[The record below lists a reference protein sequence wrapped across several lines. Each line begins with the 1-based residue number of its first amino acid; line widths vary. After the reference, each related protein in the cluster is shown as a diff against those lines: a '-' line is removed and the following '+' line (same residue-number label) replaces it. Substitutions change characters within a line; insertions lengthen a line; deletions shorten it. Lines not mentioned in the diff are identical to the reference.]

1 MTLVQ
6 EFRSWITPAQGPVSA
21 STELGHAAPAT
32 SQVPFPR
39 SDSKP
44 TVIAFLRHCGCPCAS
59 ITPAARLL
67 PILITQVAEK
77 TFLRLRDAADRN
89 PEVKFI
95 AVSHS
100 SELHTSKWLAEV
112 GGAGDTNPVDV
123 VVDEDRA
130 VYAKW
135 GLGISSFLHVL
146 SPGEL
151 SEVFSLAWN
160 EGIRNRPTES
170 GNRWQTSGA
179 WAVNE
184 RGIIVWGH
192 AAKGASEIPDFDEA
206 VTQV

>member
-1 MTLVQ
+1 MTLTQ
-6 EFRSWITPAQGPVSA
+6 EFWSWITPAQGGPISA
-21 STELGHAAPAT
+21 SPELGHAAPTT

-44 TVIAFLRHCGCPCAS
+44 TVIAFLRHCGCPF
-59 ITPAARLL
+59 
-67 PILITQVAEK
+67 AEK
-77 TFLRLRDAADRN
+77 TFLRLRDAAGRYRD
-89 PEVKFI
+89 VKFI

-112 GGAGDTNPVDV
+112 GGVGDTNPVDV
-123 VVDEDRA
+123 VVDEDRT

-160 EGIRNRPTES
+160 EGIKNRPTES

-184 RGIIVWGH
+184 GGIIVWGH
-192 AAKGASEIPDFDEA
+192 AAKGASEIPDFDEV
-206 VTQV
+206 VTQVKTENGA